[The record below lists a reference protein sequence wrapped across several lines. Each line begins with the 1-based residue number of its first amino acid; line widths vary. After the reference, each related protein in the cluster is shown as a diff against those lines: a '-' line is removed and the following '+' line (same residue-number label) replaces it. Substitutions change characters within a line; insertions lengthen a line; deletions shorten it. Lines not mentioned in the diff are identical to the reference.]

1 MMDRHEDGQRDVAD
15 IDRLFVRAA
24 SLLLV
29 RAASL
34 RDMHVNALC
43 KWLRG

>member
-1 MMDRHEDGQRDVAD
+1 MDRHEDGQRTCAD

-24 SLLLV
+24 SLMSV

-34 RDMHVNALC
+34 GDMHVNA
-43 KWLRG
+43 